1 MQEIG
6 FLSVREV
13 AKILCTTPNA
23 IYIAICEGRSGDTIP
38 PSVKI
43 GGRRLFEKQIVTDW
57 IGNLTIVSEFGGTKC
72 YSK

>member
-38 PSVKI
+38 PA
-43 GGRRLFEKQIVTDW
+43 
-57 IGNLTIVSEFGGTKC
+57 
-72 YSK
+72 SKLVVGDSLRNRSSPTGLEI